1 MYPLHVEIQVNRKN
15 ALRFIVYYSSA
26 AVEFMYVL
34 VICEIDKPG
43 LLQYM
48 FSSDE
53 RCIVC
58 FPLPIKSKYN

>member
-1 MYPLHVEIQVNRKN
+1 MYPLEIQVNRKN

-34 VICEIDKPG
+34 VLCEIDKPG
-43 LLQYM
+43 MLQYM

-53 RCIVC
+53 RCVVH
-58 FPLPIKSKYN
+58 FPLSIKSKYN